1 MQRRPACETLRPS
14 ASLRNRKTH
23 WTFWFSET
31 VREALGGSFYLTIGA
46 AGCVTI
52 YPESKWE
59 QISDTMDELPYS
71 ETQLLGL
78 LYANA
83 VQCEPDG
90 QGRVLLPANLRKYAN
105 IGKTA
110 AIIGQNTYAEIWDE
124 AAWEERERKLL
135 SGGDLAAAMDALA
148 KDLYDRAL
156 ENREKRTYS
165 ATTMDE
171 IKQID
176 NDVHEAEEAPQI
188 KMTWPARKP

>member
-1 MQRRPACETLRPS
+1 MARLLGKSINSVDSKGRVVIPLAM
-14 ASLRNRKTH
+14 
-23 WTFWFSET
+23 
-31 VREALGGSFYLTIGA
+31 REALGGSFYLTIGA

-71 ETQLLGL
+71 EAQLLGL

-90 QGRVLLPANLRKYAN
+90 QGRVLLPANLRK
-105 IGKTA
+105 TA

-124 AAWEERERKLL
+124 AAWEEREQKLL

-148 KDLYDRAL
+148 RNRRDR
-156 ENREKRTYS
+156 S
-165 ATTMDE
+165 
-171 IKQID
+171 
-176 NDVHEAEEAPQI
+176 
-188 KMTWPARKP
+188 